1 MTSVQPVDW
10 ERLLLVF
17 MRDPVDKA
25 LDIEGHESRAAR
37 YASVALDRQV
47 DRNEMESTGA
57 LEARLSAIAERP
69 PMPTAG
75 PDGERIVAPVDGR
88 LQIRHPVSGEKDEIH
103 CGSVDEAGV
112 DEAIAGIVGGLGSP
126 RERFLALW
134 RLLPER
140 LDEAFDGRMKRLPAD
155 TRIPDQS
162 WIDHADIAAG
172 IWASRDQGGQG
183 GAYLTF
189 ALGPVQPFIEA
200 ARSVRDLWTGSAILS
215 WLSFAAMR
223 PILELL
229 GPTAFVYPALR
240 GNPLADLWLRNDLG
254 LDRIRPPELVARK
267 SPSLPNRFIA
277 VVPWGPDGTLA
288 DELAER
294 CEASSRAAW
303 TRLADEVHGRLAK
316 TLEELSPGWDRLWTS
331 QVGDFFDIATAAV
344 PERDLDDE
352 SMAQLMSGKSFGE
365 TWPECAAIRSLATA
379 ILSGDRAEVAQNSAG
394 RWQAQME
401 FSARLMEASR
411 SIRHVPGSAGLD
423 DGDKSP
429 PKCSLFGSW
438 EQMGPADFDQSG
450 RFWKEV
456 SDKLSFDGVRLRSN
470 ERFSAVALAKRFSG
484 PTVLADEFGLDRQ
497 SLRFPDTATIAAA
510 EWLNE
515 VGIDPDEIRGRYG
528 DWSGRWLHGFD
539 DEDKPPPEVETRISS
554 ALRKLRPLRPASYL
568 AILKMDGDDIGSWLR
583 GDFSPKLRDVLH
595 PKIEKYFRTL
605 GEAGVQG
612 LDARRPVDPA
622 LHASISAAL
631 GDFAARVAP
640 EIVKRHNGTLIY
652 SGGDDLLALLPTIR
666 AVRCAEEL
674 QRAFRGE
681 AAPDRGMGMGSK
693 ATVSVGISYV
703 HYMEDLRLALR
714 SARTAEHQAKEDG
727 KNAVNLHFMR
737 RSGEQAGATLPWPL
751 APWFME
757 LTDLFATGATDRWA
771 YHLRAELPVLAT
783 GDLPCEAVAAE
794 IRRLGNRIDDPVW
807 KRYAESR
814 EREPGELIANWWRE
828 YREARSA
835 RNVGFERMLVSFVTL
850 CQGAA
855 FVARGREG

>member
-1 MTSVQPVDW
+1 MTSIRPVDW

-17 MRDPVDKA
+17 MHDPADKA
-25 LDIEGHESRAAR
+25 LDIEGRDSRAAR
-37 YASVALDRQV
+37 YASTALERQV
-47 DRNEMESTGA
+47 DRNEMESAAA
-57 LEARLSAIAERP
+57 LEARLAAIAERP

-75 PDGERIVAPVDGR
+75 SDGERAGAPVDGR
-88 LQIRHPVSGEKDEIH
+88 LQIRHPVSGKKEEID
-103 CGSVDEAGV
+103 CGSIDEAGV
-112 DEAIAGIVGGLGSP
+112 DKVIAGIVGGLGSP
-126 RERFLALW
+126 KERFLALW

-140 LDEAFDGRMKRLPAD
+140 LDEAFDGRMTRLPAD
-155 TRIPDQS
+155 TRIPDHS

-172 IWASRDQGGQG
+172 IWASREQGGQG

-223 PILELL
+223 PILDLL

-240 GNPLADLWLRNDLG
+240 GNPLMDLWLRNDLG
-254 LDRIRPPELVARK
+254 LDRIRSPEHVARK

-277 VVPWGPDGTLA
+277 VVPWGPDGALA

-303 TRLADEVHGRLAK
+303 ARLADDVRARLAK
-316 TLEELSPGWDRLWTS
+316 TLEEISPGWDSLWAS
-331 QVGDFFDIATAAV
+331 QVGDFFDIATTTV
-344 PERDLDDE
+344 PEQALDDDA
-352 SMAQLMSGKSFGE
+352 MARLMSGTSFGE
-365 TWPECAAIRSLATA
+365 AWPECAAIRSLATA
-379 ILSGDRAEVAQNSAG
+379 MPSSDRAARNSAG
-394 RWQAQME
+394 RWQARME
-401 FSARLMEASR
+401 FSARLMEAKR
-411 SIRHVPGSAGLD
+411 SIRHVPGSAERG
-423 DGDKSP
+423 GDKSP

-450 RFWKEV
+450 LFWKEV
-456 SDKLSFDGVRLRSN
+456 AGKLSLDGVRLRLN
-470 ERFSAVALAKRFSG
+470 ERFCAVALAKRFSG
-484 PTVLADEFGLDRQ
+484 PALLADEFGLDRL

-515 VGIDPDEIRGRYG
+515 AGIDPDEIRRQYG

-539 DEDKPPPEVETRISS
+539 DEDKPPAEAEALIAK
-554 ALRKLRPLRPASYL
+554 ALRELRPKRPASYL

-595 PKIEKYFRTL
+595 PKIENYFQTL
-605 GEAGVQG
+605 GDAGVQG

-640 EIVKRHNGTLIY
+640 AIVKRHNGTLIY

-666 AVRCAEEL
+666 AARCAEEL

-681 AAPDRGMGMGSK
+681 AAPDCGRGMGSR

-703 HYMEDLRLALR
+703 HHMEDLRLALR
-714 SARTAEHQAKEDG
+714 SARDAEHRAKEDG
-727 KNAVNLHFMR
+727 KDAVNLHFMR

-751 APWFME
+751 ASWFTE
-757 LTDLFATGATDRWA
+757 LTELFATGATDRWA

-783 GDLPCEAVAAE
+783 GNLPCEAVAAE
-794 IRRLGNRIDDPVW
+794 IRRLGNRIDDPNW
-807 KRYAESR
+807 SSYAKNSR
-814 EREPGELIANWWRE
+814 PGELIANWWRE
-828 YREARSA
+828 YRDALSP
-835 RNVGFERMLVSFVTL
+835 RNLGLERTLVSFVTL